1 MTAMIGHRSPGPGLA
16 QHDPQA
22 ATATLPPLLD
32 GSILGVHLVCVV
44 AALLLEAIASDAPG
58 NPDAARGVLERALDL
73 AERDRMLVP
82 FLVHQAPPLLE
93 RHAEYRTPPAT
104 VISEVVD
111 LLARVNRPAVL
122 TGEPAS
128 ADEALTRGETRVL
141 RYLPTNLSARKIA
154 DELYLSVNTVKT
166 HQRHL
171 YQKLGARSR
180 HEAVERARARGLL
193 AGSSRRH

>member
-1 MTAMIGHRSPGPGLA
+1 MTAMIDDRSPGTGLA

-22 ATATLPPLLD
+22 AALPQLLD
-32 GSILGVHLVCVV
+32 GSIPGFHLVCVV
-44 AALLLEAIASDAPG
+44 AALLLEAIACDALG
-58 NPDAARGVLERALDL
+58 NPGAARGVLERALDP

-82 FLVHQAPPLLE
+82 FLIHPASPLSE
-93 RHAEYRTPPAT
+93 RHAEYRTAPTT

-111 LLARVNRPAVL
+111 LLARVGRPAPL
-122 TGEPAS
+122 SGEPTS
-128 ADEALTRGETRVL
+128 APEALTRGEKRVL
-141 RYLPTNLSARKIA
+141 RYLPSNLSARKIA

-180 HEAVERARARGLL
+180 DEAVERARALGLL

>member
-1 MTAMIGHRSPGPGLA
+1 MTAMIGDRSPGPGLA

-22 ATATLPPLLD
+22 ATAALPPLLD
-32 GSILGVHLVCVV
+32 GSVVGVHLVCVV
-44 AALLLEAIASDAPG
+44 AALLLEAIACDAPG
-58 NPDAARGVLERALDL
+58 NPDAARSVLERALDL

-82 FLVHQAPPLLE
+82 FLVHPASPLFE
-93 RHAEYRTPPAT
+93 RHAEYRTAPAT

-111 LLARVNRPAVL
+111 LLARVNRPAAL
-122 TGEPAS
+122 SGGPAS
-128 ADEALTRGETRVL
+128 AGEALTRGETRVL

-154 DELYLSVNTVKT
+154 DELYLSINTVKT

-180 HEAVERARARGLL
+180 HEAVERARSLGLL
-193 AGSSRRH
+193 AAPSRRH

>member
-1 MTAMIGHRSPGPGLA
+1 MTAMIGDRSPGPGLA
-16 QHDPQA
+16 QHDSQA
-22 ATATLPPLLD
+22 ATAALPPLLD
-32 GSILGVHLVCVV
+32 GSILGIHLVCAV
-44 AALLLEAIASDAPG
+44 AALLLEAVACDMPG
-58 NPDAARGVLERALDL
+58 NPDAARGVLERVLDL

-82 FLVHQAPPLLE
+82 FLVHPAPPLFE
-93 RHAEYRTPPAT
+93 RHAEYRSAPAT

-111 LLARVNRPAVL
+111 LLAQVNRSAVV

-128 ADEALTRGETRVL
+128 AGEALTPGETRVL

-180 HEAVERARARGLL
+180 HEAVERARSRGLL
-193 AGSSRRH
+193 AAPSRRH

>member
-1 MTAMIGHRSPGPGLA
+1 MTAMIDDRSPGPGLA

-22 ATATLPPLLD
+22 AALPHLLD
-32 GSILGVHLVCVV
+32 RSTPGFHLVCVV
-44 AALLLEAIASDAPG
+44 TALLLEAIACDTLG
-58 NPDAARGVLERALDL
+58 NPDAARSVLERALDP

-82 FLVHQAPPLLE
+82 FLIQPASPLSE
-93 RHAEYRTPPAT
+93 RHAEYRTAPAT

-111 LLARVNRPAVL
+111 LLARVGRPAPL
-122 TGEPAS
+122 SGEPTS
-128 ADEALTRGETRVL
+128 AGEALTRGERRVL
-141 RYLPTNLSARKIA
+141 RYLPSNLCARKIA

-180 HEAVERARARGLL
+180 HEAVERARTLGLL
-193 AGSSRRH
+193 TAPSRRH